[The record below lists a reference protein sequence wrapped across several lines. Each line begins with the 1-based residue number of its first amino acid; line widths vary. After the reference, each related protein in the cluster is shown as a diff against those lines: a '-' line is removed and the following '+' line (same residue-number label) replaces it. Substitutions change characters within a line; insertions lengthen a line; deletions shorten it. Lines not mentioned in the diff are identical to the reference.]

1 LQSVS
6 NGDFILTGNSDM
18 QYLDPNQVK
27 VHQGWLE
34 GSNVNVVN
42 EMVKMIE
49 LQRNYEMGGKIIQIN
64 DQTLDRSIALGR
76 FI

>member
-1 LQSVS
+1 
-6 NGDFILTGNSDM
+6 
-18 QYLDPNQVK
+18 
-27 VHQGWLE
+27 
-34 GSNVNVVN
+34 
-42 EMVKMIE
+42 MVKMIE